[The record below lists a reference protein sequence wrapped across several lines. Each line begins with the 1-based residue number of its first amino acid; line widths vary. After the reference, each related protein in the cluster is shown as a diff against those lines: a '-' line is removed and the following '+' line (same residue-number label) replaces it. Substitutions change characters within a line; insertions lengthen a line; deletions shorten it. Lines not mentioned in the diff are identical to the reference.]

1 MIKTIIVDDEIAV
14 ISIIKYFIEKE
25 NLPLDIVAI
34 AHRGDEAI
42 KLIKRERP
50 QLVFLDI
57 QMPIIDGF
65 GVMEKVNDVNFIII
79 TAYESFRYAQRAM
92 RLGAKDIILKPIEYK
107 QLTQSINR
115 VMGWKFTSNNTV
127 NDILQYIHNNY
138 NKKIDLRTIATS
150 FYMTPDYL
158 SKLFKT
164 HMGMTIIKYI
174 HKVRV
179 YKAAELLKYENLS
192 VKEVALATGY
202 ENLNNFYKHFKE
214 YMGVTPAAF
223 TQK

>member
-192 VKEVALATGY
+192 VKQVALATGY

>member
-79 TAYESFRYAQRAM
+79 TAYESFQYAQRAM